1 MAASHSTEIADPPDK
16 CKSPVWENFGFPVEY
31 RNGIPVVDKADTICR
46 NCFTKLSY
54 MTGNTSNMQ
63 AHLRRHHPNIDIS
76 CTRKKPQKQETF
88 PTAFRMKLQANS
100 DRAQT
105 ITKAIG
111 VFMALDMR
119 PFSIV
124 DNDGFTHLLSV
135 LEPRY

>member
-1 MAASHSTEIADPPDK
+1 
-16 CKSPVWENFGFPVEY
+16 
-31 RNGIPVVDKADTICR
+31 
-46 NCFTKLSY
+46 
-54 MTGNTSNMQ
+54 MQ

-76 CTRKKPQKQETF
+76 GTRKKSQKQDTF

-119 PFSIV
+119 PFSV
-124 DNDGFTHLLSV
+124 VENDGFTHLLKICVGAKKPITELTAFQSECAASP
-135 LEPRY
+135 LQRRKS